1 MVPISLRM
9 RKIADMSSALP
20 VADIGCDHGFVSI
33 YLVLEKGVSRAIA
46 MDINEGPLMRA
57 REHIREYDLTDR
69 IDVRRSDGAKALK
82 QGEVETA
89 IIAGMGGRLTIKILE
104 DSFDKFSQMES
115 LVLSPHSEVDQV
127 RKYLFEKGFVI
138 LDEDMVY
145 DEEKYYTIIKCSYQ
159 NDKNG
164 VGKKDYPYGE
174 SGFIFG
180 PKLIEK
186 KHPILKEYLEYRLNK
201 YRQIK
206 ENIINKGYAKNT
218 SSANRLTEIED
229 EIKMAEELITEWR

>member
-9 RKIADMSSALP
+9 RKIADMASALP

-69 IDVRRSDGAKALK
+69 IDVRRSDGAKALEK
-82 QGEVETA
+82 GEVETA
-89 IIAGMGGRLTIKILE
+89 IIAGMGGRLTIKIIE

-127 RKYLFEKGFVI
+127 RKYLFENGFVI
-138 LDEDMVY
+138 IDEDMVY

-206 ENIINKGYAKNT
+206 ENIIKKGYAKNT

-229 EIKMAEELITEWR
+229 EIKMAGELITEWR

>member
-9 RKIADMSSALP
+9 RKIADMASPLT

-33 YLVLEKGVSRAIA
+33 YMVLEKNVSRAIA

-69 IDVRRSDGAKALK
+69 IEVRRSDGAKALK
-82 QGEVETA
+82 KGEVETA
-89 IIAGMGGRLTIKILE
+89 IIAGMGGRLTVRILK

-115 LVLSPHSEVDQV
+115 IVLSPHSETDQV
-127 RKYLFEKGFVI
+127 RKYLFENGFVI

-145 DEEKYYTIIKCSYQ
+145 DEEKYYTIIKCSCQ
-159 NDKNG
+159 KGQKETENKE
-164 VGKKDYPYGE
+164 YPYGE
-174 SGFIFG
+174 SGYIYG
-180 PKLIEK
+180 PKLIDK

-201 YRQIK
+201 YIQIK
-206 ENIINKGYAKNT
+206 ENIIKKGYAKKG
-218 SSANRLTEIED
+218 SSINRLTEIEND
-229 EIKMAEELITEWR
+229 IKLIEELITEWR